1 MMAATMDA
9 GHDVLPSRRAA
20 WQGAQRILAVRLDQ
34 LGDVMMTTP
43 ALAALKHGAPHRHV
57 TLLASRSGAALAPHL
72 PVDAVIEAAVPWMKP
87 DQPLDAQGLAALTDE
102 LRARGFDAAV
112 IFTVHSQNP
121 LPAALLCYQAGIAL
135 RAAHCRE
142 NPYHLL
148 TDRLP
153 EQEPQL
159 GIRHEVER
167 QLALVQALGFDL
179 PDPRLQFT
187 VRDGDRHA
195 LTRTLRALGAPKSG
209 PYIVL
214 HAGASAASRR
224 YPPERFGAALRL
236 LTQRTPL
243 PVFLTGSAEESD
255 LVRTVLAHAGP
266 QGGAGDRL
274 HDGGAGDRLHD
285 LSGRLTLGELGA
297 LIGGAQ
303 LLISNNSGPVHL
315 AAALGTPVVDL
326 YALTN
331 PQHTP
336 WQVPHRVLYHDVPCR
351 YCMKSVCP
359 QQHNDCLRRV
369 APSEVA
375 EAALQLL
382 HSRGRTRARA
392 PLSGL
397 PRYRARDEQRGVQP
411 IVVHAAA

>member
-1 MMAATMDA
+1 MEPIVNEFDDA
-9 GHDVLPSRRAA
+9 PPRRGA
-20 WQGAQRILAVRLDQ
+20 WQSARRILAVRLDQ

-87 DQPLDAQGLAALTDE
+87 DQPLDAQGLAALTEE
-102 LRARGFDAAV
+102 LRSRGFDAAV

-121 LPAALLCYQAGIAL
+121 LPAALLCYQAGIPL
-135 RAAHCRE
+135 RAAYCRE
-142 NPYHLL
+142 NAYHLL

-153 EQEPQL
+153 EQEPHL

-167 QLALVQALGFDL
+167 QMALVQSLGFDI
-179 PDPRLQFT
+179 PDTRLKFN
-187 VRDGDRHA
+187 VRDGDRLA
-195 LTRTLRALGAPKSG
+195 LARTLQALGAPKNG

-214 HAGASAASRR
+214 HPGASAASRR
-224 YPPERFGAALRL
+224 YPAERFGAALRL

-243 PVFLTGSAEESD
+243 PVFVTGSRDEAD
-255 LVRTVLAHAGP
+255 LVRTVIDHAGAD
-266 QGGAGDRL
+266 GRV
-274 HDGGAGDRLHD
+274 HDV
-285 LSGRLTLGELGA
+285 SGRLTLGELGA
-297 LIGGAQ
+297 LIAGAQ
-303 LLISNNSGPVHL
+303 LLISNNSGPVHV

-336 WQVPHRVLYHDVPCR
+336 WQVPNRVLYHDVPCR

-359 QQHNDCLRRV
+359 QEHNDCLRRV

-382 HSRGRTRARA
+382 HSRGRTRGRV
-392 PLSGL
+392 PISVL
-397 PRYRARDEQRGVQP
+397 PRFRAREEQRGAQP
-411 IVVHAAA
+411 IVVPAPV